1 MNMPGTA
8 SQRVSRGFT
17 LVEIIVAGV
26 IMAMLFGA
34 IAVSLGQITSA
45 KNTSRERM
53 DAYIRADMALR
64 SIQADLLS
72 VLRRQDLFQTWV
84 LLEDDSQ
91 EIDNIELARDWIV
104 VFNNH
109 LRAIR
114 TIDYNGEGIEY
125 ESSWQVLDDDDGPV
139 LWQRRDALPDTYPR
153 AGGLI
158 NPVVEGIVELNIEA
172 WDGEQWLS
180 EWDSDY
186 DGIPRGFRITVTAT
200 GAKPG
205 EEGQLNAPL
214 VTLRTIAPLD
224 RSPHPQDVLDWKLA
238 EQIALDR
245 NLPPEQ
251 IEDIADAIA
260 NGTSLPLTVTSGNS
274 EDEGLTG
281 MGTPGQSQ
289 GRVSGVPAGLP
300 TGRPSAPGGS
310 PAGAGGGR

>member
-8 SQRVSRGFT
+8 RQRVSRGFT

-214 VTLRTIAPLD
+214 VTLRTVAPLD